1 MILIAGKINL
11 NRDFLVKNQTSNV
24 GDNKSRIF
32 HAKCL
37 TLNAGNG

>member
-11 NRDFLVKNQTSNV
+11 NLDFLVKNQTNNV
-24 GDNKSRIF
+24 GDNKFQIF

-37 TLNAGNG
+37 ILNAGNG